1 MIVTESMAFTTGA
14 PQRSLT
20 LPQRETILGSSRLAT
35 TRSAVPQEWLHEV
48 HIQIKE
54 LLLLDDAWDGSV
66 AAAIGRQ
73 PVETAA
79 AFVTVAAEEL
89 PQLRRPYVS
98 PTINGGVNLEWHS
111 ADAHFDVTF
120 ESDRWVYASA
130 PGFEWEG
137 SLREITPDAV
147 SVLFSHFA
155 ER

>member
-1 MIVTESMAFTTGA
+1 MTVTDSIAFTTGA

-20 LPQRETILGSSRLAT
+20 LPPRETILGSSRLAT
-35 TRSAVPQEWLHEV
+35 TRSAVSQEWLHEV

-66 AAAIGRQ
+66 ASAIGRQ

-79 AFVTVAAEEL
+79 AFVTVAAKEV
-89 PQLRRPYVS
+89 PQLCRPYVS

-111 ADAHFDVTF
+111 ADAHFDITF
-120 ESDRWVYASA
+120 ESDWWVYASA
-130 PGFEWEG
+130 PDCEWEG
-137 SLREITPDAV
+137 PLTEISPAAV
-147 SVLFSHFA
+147 SVLFSYFA